1 MSYINSTLSNIRL
14 YLFIFSWFA
23 SIASIIWNNGNNIV
37 TEIGIFTFALFC
49 ILTIPY
55 LRLQSYLIV
64 FFLLILGFLIFE
76 DIPSNKDLILGGKF
90 VLIFAGL
97 IPTMSLVRS
106 AAQKFESIKTT
117 QMSLANLSSKETAAG
132 FQITGHIF
140 GGVINTGVFSIL
152 AAAIPPKSD
161 QNYRKIAA
169 EASIR
174 GMVSSATWSPFFV
187 AFAIGQ
193 VYIDTLNSWI
203 GLSIGI
209 IISIVFIF
217 FSIMI
222 INPNSNFKNLGLVL
236 SCLTPVGVL
245 LISIIFIV
253 LTISIIFKLTAL
265 SAVITVMPVLVVI
278 KCLFQPSISNE
289 IRKETLLSMR
299 KNIDDVLIIT
309 LAMFIGY
316 FVSNNNSEILSNWS
330 GYFLFIPEWFVLIF
344 IPLSMALVSMIGIH
358 PVISSTFLLSIFTGK
373 DFNINL
379 ALIMQAH
386 LIGWCAGTIS
396 SVASLSVLTSSALFK
411 VPTYKLAFGVN
422 ALLAILLSI
431 LGGVIL
437 NLLSFIFI

>member
-64 FFLLILGFLIFE
+64 FFLLILGFSIFE

-411 VPTYKLAFGVN
+411 VPTHKLAFGVN

>member
-1 MSYINSTLSNIRL
+1 MSFINSTLSNIRL
-14 YLFIFSWFA
+14 YLFMCSWFA
-23 SIASIIWNNGNNIV
+23 SISSIIWNDGNNII
-37 TEIGIFTFALFC
+37 TEIGIFTFGLFC

-55 LRLQSYLIV
+55 LRLQSYIIV
-64 FFLLILGFLIFE
+64 FFLVILAYLIFE
-76 DIPSNKDLILGGKF
+76 DMPSNQDLILGGKF

-106 AAQKFESIKTT
+106 AAQKFESIKST
-117 QMSLANLSSKETAAG
+117 QKSLANLSSKETAAG

-140 GGVINTGVFSIL
+140 GGIINTGVFSIL

-161 QNYRKIAA
+161 KTYRKIVA

-209 IISIVFIF
+209 VISILFVF
-217 FSIMI
+217 FSIII
-222 INPNSNFKNLGLVL
+222 INPNSNFKNLRSVL
-236 SCLTPVGVL
+236 SCLAPVGVL

-253 LTISIIFKLTAL
+253 LIISIIFKLTAL
-265 SAVITVMPVLVVI
+265 SAVITVMPVLVIVQ
-278 KCLFQPSISNE
+278 CLLKPSITNQIS
-289 IRKETLLSMR
+289 KETLLSMR

-316 FVSNNNSEILSNWS
+316 FVSNNNSELLSNWS
-330 GYFLFIPEWFVLIF
+330 EYFLFIPEWFILIF

-373 DFNINL
+373 NFDLNL

-411 VPTYKLAFGVN
+411 VPTYKLAFGIN
-422 ALLAILLSI
+422 ALMAIFLSVF
-431 LGGVIL
+431 GGLIL
-437 NLLSFIFI
+437 NLLSFVII